1 MPALN
6 NAKHETFC
14 QLVAKGETNTKAYLC
29 CGYSKQGAA
38 QSANKLRKKF
48 HIQQRLSELSV
59 TAVRVIEQKF
69 ESDVTRI
76 VEEFCCIAFCDPGEI
91 VDDAGNLLPLQ
102 QMPPHVRAAISSVKV
117 RTEVDK
123 DGNVSRISEV
133 RFWNKNAA
141 LDSLAKYRR
150 MFAQLMEKSNPG
162 EFDQLSR
169 DEICADI
176 ETLLAIKKARDA
188 ARLEA
193 RRPHRLGRPCVRS
206 TARSAPKQRAAA
218 WSKANREAYN
228 ARQRTLM
235 KERRAAATA
244 KRD

>member
-69 ESDVTRI
+69 ESDVARI
-76 VEEFCCIAFCDPGEI
+76 VEELCGIAFCDPGEI

-102 QMPPHVRAAISSVKV
+102 RERFVTLATGDDQRVTEARLTAKGRKAIAQALPLWQQVQGEIVERLGAGSVQQMRDFAA
-117 RTEVDK
+117 
-123 DGNVSRISEV
+123 
-133 RFWNKNAA
+133 AA
-141 LDSLAKYRR
+141 LAL
-150 MFAQLMEKSNPG
+150 N
-162 EFDQLSR
+162 
-169 DEICADI
+169 
-176 ETLLAIKKARDA
+176 
-188 ARLEA
+188 
-193 RRPHRLGRPCVRS
+193 
-206 TARSAPKQRAAA
+206 
-218 WSKANREAYN
+218 
-228 ARQRTLM
+228 
-235 KERRAAATA
+235 ERRARASV
-244 KRD
+244 RRR